1 MVITKEILKQEIDY
15 IQDEYIDVLYTVI
28 KAFEHPVRK
37 TSPTPPLSHDH
48 WATFLEKFAGSFAD
62 TSLQR
67 GEQGTYEVRD
77 TLQ

>member
-1 MVITKEILKQEIDY
+1 MVITKEILKQKIDY
-15 IQDEYIDVLYTVI
+15 IQDEYIDVLYTVM

-37 TSPTPPLSHDH
+37 ISPTPPLPFDQ
-48 WATFLEKFAGSFAD
+48 WAAFLEKFAGSFAD
-62 TSLQR
+62 TPLRR